1 MPSPDDT
8 VPVSKPFL
16 YIFIYSYIILYILGN
31 YRKEDKMAVKILIKR
46 NVSKDREKE
55 LGNLLMQ
62 LRSLTM
68 KQDGYISG
76 ETLKRFDKP
85 GETMVISTWQSVEA
99 WQSWI
104 LTRERRQLQDKID
117 ELLGE
122 KTVYEI
128 YQY

>member
-1 MPSPDDT
+1 
-8 VPVSKPFL
+8 
-16 YIFIYSYIILYILGN
+16 
-31 YRKEDKMAVKILIKR
+31 MAVKILIKR

>member
-1 MPSPDDT
+1 MS
-8 VPVSKPFL
+8 
-16 YIFIYSYIILYILGN
+16 I
-31 YRKEDKMAVKILIKR
+31 KILIKR
-46 NVSKDREKE
+46 SVSKDKEKE
-55 LGNLLMQ
+55 LGNLLTQ

-76 ETLKRFDKP
+76 ETLKRLDKP

-104 LTRERRQLQDKID
+104 LTRERRTIQDKID
-117 ELLGE
+117 ELLGQ

>member
-1 MPSPDDT
+1 
-8 VPVSKPFL
+8 
-16 YIFIYSYIILYILGN
+16 
-31 YRKEDKMAVKILIKR
+31 MAVKILIKR
-46 NVSKDREKE
+46 NVSRDREKE

>member
-1 MPSPDDT
+1 MS
-8 VPVSKPFL
+8 
-16 YIFIYSYIILYILGN
+16 I
-31 YRKEDKMAVKILIKR
+31 KILIKR
-46 NVSKDREKE
+46 SVSKDKEKE
-55 LGNLLMQ
+55 LGNLLTQ

-104 LTRERRQLQDKID
+104 LTRERRTIQDKID
-117 ELLGE
+117 ELLGQ